1 MYDLDQGTTWGA
13 NEVDFENESY
23 VGAGIVFNYPLAVSP
38 TGGDISNWNTYE
50 GNQGL
55 NFFASGANTTTTP
68 NDDWMISP
76 EFTIDGVSSPQL
88 SFWAKSITDQYGLE
102 RIQVAVGTT
111 TDYNDFSVI
120 SAGDY
125 VEVPTEWTQFQY
137 DLSAYEGQTIRIAIH
152 YVSNDSFALQMDA
165 FVVEGTLGL
174 DDITANNIDYYYN
187 QITRELEIS
196 STETI
201 KNIEII
207 NLLGQRVIS
216 DDINN
221 LTYKVDL
228 ANLSSSIYIVNI
240 EGNSGFKTF
249 KLQIN

>member
-1 MYDLDQGTTWGA
+1 
-13 NEVDFENESY
+13 
-23 VGAGIVFNYPLAVSP
+23 
-38 TGGDISNWNTYE
+38 
-50 GNQGL
+50 
-55 NFFASGANTTTTP
+55 
-68 NDDWMISP
+68 
-76 EFTIDGVSSPQL
+76 
-88 SFWAKSITDQYGLE
+88 
-102 RIQVAVGTT
+102 
-111 TDYNDFSVI
+111 
-120 SAGDY
+120 
-125 VEVPTEWTQFQY
+125 
-137 DLSAYEGQTIRIAIH
+137 
-152 YVSNDSFALQMDA
+152 MDA